1 MVHGV
6 SVPFGEER
14 VCATHMGMVARDE
27 NGACKLFMGIVK
39 KWLLKLILSI

>member
-14 VCATHMGMVARDE
+14 VCATHTGMVARDK

-39 KWLLKLILSI
+39 NGY